1 MKFIKTIPLSLIA
14 ILGSILFIPA
24 IAYGS
29 FHYIYP
35 ADPDAVY
42 TKHGLLKVEWG
53 KFSEN
58 DNFTE
63 YLGKEKHFD
72 EDSLTADILVLR
84 TYQGPQTSIHEN
96 SKLIYSSVVMHQSV
110 NCRSRTVSVKDLM
123 MFSKSLSKGSLVRD
137 LYDLDWDLGEASP
150 GSIDE
155 RKVRALC
162 EIQS

>member
-1 MKFIKTIPLSLIA
+1 MKRPQSFPISLLV
-14 ILGSILFIPA
+14 ILGTILCIPA

-42 TKHGLLKVEWG
+42 TQYGKLKMEWR

-63 YLGKEKHFD
+63 YLGKEQHFD

-84 TYQGPQTSIHEN
+84 NYQNPKTIIHEN
-96 SKLIYSSVVMHQSV
+96 EKLTYSSIIMHQSV
-110 NCRSRTVSVKDLM
+110 NCRNRTVSVQDLM
-123 MFSKSLSKGSLVRD
+123 MFSKGLSKGALIKD
-137 LYDLDWDLGEASP
+137 LYDLDWDLGEAKP

-155 RKVRALC
+155 MKVSTLC
-162 EIQS
+162 GYES